1 MALFSKKRS
10 DGELVRDGDP
20 MNRIMPYIMRKRNE
34 SAVYYRMS
42 IEVTNARAF
51 IKENRK
57 NGKRITLLNI
67 ITAAMLQTM
76 YKRPRS
82 NRFVAGRRLYQR
94 KEFEVLLVV
103 KESMSDDSLE
113 SVARIPF
120 ESDDNIYDVTEK
132 MANHIANVQEGKIKA
147 DDKMIRT
154 LSNAPRLFNRILGST
169 LNFLDFHNIL
179 PTAMREILPF
189 YSSLFISHLGSIGAD
204 APFHHLYEFG
214 TTSVFMTIG
223 RTYQKAFPGKD
234 NGVEWRRM
242 VDIAVT
248 IDERI
253 CDGYYLIK
261 TLKTFENFV
270 RNPQLLTKPV
280 EQIDTEE
287 DDLKDKRRWWRWFKN
302 RISFQGE
309 EILSV
314 EEIDREVDEDL
325 DEDPSEDILENS
337 LSNRSEAA
345 TDEND

>member
-20 MNRIMPYIMRKRNE
+20 MNRIMPYIMRRRNE
-34 SAVYYRMS
+34 SAVYYR
-42 IEVTNARAF
+42 IPLEITNARTF
-51 IKENRK
+51 IRDNRK
-57 NGKRITLLNI
+57 QGRRITLLNI

-103 KESMSDDSLE
+103 KESLSDDSLE
-113 SVARIPF
+113 SVARVPF
-120 ESDDNIYDVTEK
+120 EADDNIFDVTEK
-132 MANHIANVQEGKIKA
+132 MAKHIEDIQEGGIKA

-154 LSNAPRLFNRILGST
+154 LSNAPRILNRTIGSL

-179 PTAMREILPF
+179 PQTLRDILPF

-214 TTSVFMTIG
+214 TTSIFMTIG
-223 RTYQKAFPGKD
+223 RSYLKPFRGKD

-242 VDIAVT
+242 VDVAVT

-270 RNPQLLTKPV
+270 QHPELLTKPV
-280 EQIDTEE
+280 ERVDTEE
-287 DDLKDKRRWWRWFKN
+287 DDLKDKRRWGRWLSRRF
-302 RISFQGE
+302 RRGE
-309 EILSV
+309 EDILSV
-314 EEIDREVDEDL
+314 DAIDDEEFDDL
-325 DEDPSEDILENS
+325 EDIDEVVP
-337 LSNRSEAA
+337 
-345 TDEND
+345 TDHE